1 MKLWVFCCKT
11 LKDKTIKK
19 FLLPHKDYQ
28 DWFRLIERLKYFLLT
43 QSLVFPS
50 YQGDS
55 TICHKGNFLKLKG
68 VVLPHPPLRHLNG
81 TIVSDKISTAYLLN
95 KFGMTAVNQLN
106 GQAKLLE
113 MWKALNIPKYP
124 LEIKV
129 SFNLR

>member
-28 DWFRLIERLKYFLLT
+28 DWLRLIETLKYFLLT

-55 TICHKGNFLKLKG
+55 TICHKGNFLKFKG
-68 VVLPHPPLRHLNG
+68 VVLPHPPVRHSYYVPTQILDNSFH
-81 TIVSDKISTAYLLN
+81 IN
-95 KFGMTAVNQLN
+95 FAVNIVCCVIYSIL
-106 GQAKLLE
+106 
-113 MWKALNIPKYP
+113 IDDD
-124 LEIKV
+124 LEIRLMPQLALMIV
-129 SFNLR
+129 TYYTSL